1 MEFFD
6 FVEKSI
12 RNLLAFFNSLSFVIL
27 LALFVIFFHIIF
39 YLFRDRK
46 YIEALKK
53 FKDPETVTLKDL
65 QDFPLVNIIIP
76 AWKEGRLFEDCLIS
90 ITKLN
95 YPKLK
100 IIINAGGNE
109 ETIKI
114 ANLFINYKNFLIL
127 EQKPGGKIK
136 AINDCLK
143 YTTEG
148 IICTIDA
155 DILINDEAFYRLI
168 YPITNYEQNVV
179 AGKEEPFEFLRNK
192 NLVKYLKITRNL
204 FFRQKFARYKK
215 RQISGPN
222 TCFKYDVIKAIGKF
236 TEEGWYGASDRMR
249 GYDIISKGY
258 QIYQLIDPRSSVAT
272 DYPSHIRTYI
282 NQNKRWIENGLI
294 SNEYEKKR
302 LKRIAFF
309 LNTLFLL
316 YIFITPIFIFIN
328 LYLFLTGLLF
338 ILFKYL
344 KIIRQYIFYKISTNK
359 RFQLKFNY
367 TFFIVILF
375 YIYIEFITNINV
387 IYDLIF
393 HRKKLR

>member
-1 MEFFD
+1 MDFFD
-6 FVEKSI
+6 FVQKSI
-12 RNLLAFFNSLSFVIL
+12 RNLLTFFNSLSFVIL

-46 YIEALKK
+46 YVKALKK

-65 QDFPLVNIIIP
+65 KDIPLVNIIIP

-100 IIINAGGNE
+100 IIVNAGGNE
-109 ETIKI
+109 ETIKM

-204 FFRQKFARYKK
+204 FFRRKFARYNK
-215 RQISGPN
+215 RQISGSN
-222 TCFKYDVIKAIGKF
+222 TCFKYEVIKAIGKF
-236 TEEGWYGASDRMR
+236 TEGGIYGASDRMR

-258 QIYQLIDPRSSVAT
+258 QIYQLIDSRCSVST
-272 DYPSHIRTYI
+272 YYPSHIKSYI
-282 NQNKRWIENGLI
+282 HQNKRWIENGLT
-294 SNEYEKKR
+294 SNEYKKKR
-302 LKRIAFF
+302 LKKIAFF
-309 LNTLFLL
+309 LNTLLSL
-316 YIFITPIFIFIN
+316 YIFIMPILLFIN
-328 LYLFLTGLLF
+328 FYLFLISLLF
-338 ILFKYL
+338 LLFKYL
-344 KIIRQYIFYKISTNK
+344 KIIREYIFYKATTDK
-359 RFQLKFNY
+359 RFLMKFNY
-367 TFFIVILF
+367 TFFIIIIF

-387 IYDLIF
+387 IFDLIF
-393 HRKKLR
+393 HRKELR